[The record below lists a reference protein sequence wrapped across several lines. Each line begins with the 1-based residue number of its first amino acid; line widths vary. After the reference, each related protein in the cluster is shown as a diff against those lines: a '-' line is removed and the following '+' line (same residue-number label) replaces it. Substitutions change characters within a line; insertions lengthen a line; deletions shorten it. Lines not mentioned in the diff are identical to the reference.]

1 MRPVNSSKNNSMK
14 RIIVG
19 ISGAS
24 GAIYGIRLL
33 EVLSSKGVEVHL
45 IVTEAAKKIA
55 GFEHNIDYENISRMA
70 KFCYSNDDIA
80 APIASGSF
88 ITEGMIIAPCS
99 IKTLS
104 GVANSYSDN
113 LMIRAADVCL
123 KERRKLLLMVR
134 ETPLHLGH
142 IELMA
147 KVTKIGGII
156 IPPVPSFYHK
166 PKSIDDIIN
175 QTIGKILDQ
184 FGIKHNLF
192 ERWK

>member
-1 MRPVNSSKNNSMK
+1 VK

-24 GAIYGIRLL
+24 GIIYGIRLL
-33 EVLSSKGVEVHL
+33 EILSSKDIEVHL
-45 IVTEAAKKIA
+45 IVSDTAKKIA
-55 GFEHNIDYENISRMA
+55 KYENNIDYARISRMA
-70 KFCYSNDDIA
+70 NICYSNDDLA
-80 APIASGSF
+80 ASISSGSF
-88 ITEGMIIAPCS
+88 VTDGMIIAPCS

-104 GVANSYSDN
+104 GIANSYSDN

-123 KERRKLLLMVR
+123 KERRKLLLMLR

-147 KVTKIGGII
+147 KVSRIGGII
-156 IPPVPSFYHK
+156 VPPVPSFYHR
-166 PKSIDDIIN
+166 PKSIEDIID
-175 QTIGKILDQ
+175 QTIGKMLDL

>member
-1 MRPVNSSKNNSMK
+1 VK

-24 GAIYGIRLL
+24 GVIYGIRLL
-33 EVLSSKGVEVHL
+33 EILSSKDIEVHL
-45 IVTEAAKKIA
+45 IVTDTAKKIA
-55 GFEHNIDYENISRMA
+55 KYENNIDYARISRMA
-70 KFCYSNDDIA
+70 NVCYSNDDLA
-80 APIASGSF
+80 ASISSGSF
-88 ITEGMIIAPCS
+88 VTDGMIIAPCS

-104 GVANSYSDN
+104 GIANSYSDN

-147 KVTKIGGII
+147 KVSRIGGII
-156 IPPVPSFYHK
+156 VPPVPSFYHR
-166 PKSIDDIIN
+166 PESIEDIID
-175 QTIGKILDQ
+175 QTIGKLLDQ
-184 FGIKHNLF
+184 FCIEHNLF
-192 ERWK
+192 KRWK

>member
-1 MRPVNSSKNNSMK
+1 MPVKK
-14 RIIVG
+14 IIIG

-24 GAIYGIRLL
+24 GVIYGIRLL
-33 EVLSSKGVEVHL
+33 EILSNMEIEVHL
-45 IVTEAAKKIA
+45 IVTNAARKIA
-55 GFEHNIDYENISRMA
+55 QFEHNIDYKNISRMA

-88 ITEGMIIAPCS
+88 ITEGMIVAPCS

-104 GVANSYSDN
+104 GIANSYSDN

-123 KERRKLLLMVR
+123 KEKRRLLLMVR

-142 IELMA
+142 LKLMA
-147 KVTKIGGII
+147 KVAEIGGII
-156 IPPVPSFYHK
+156 APPVPSFYHK
-166 PKSIDDIIN
+166 PKNIDDIIN
-175 QTIGKILDQ
+175 QTIGKILDK
-184 FGIKHNLF
+184 FGIEHNLF

>member
-1 MRPVNSSKNNSMK
+1 MRPVNGYENNSMK

-33 EVLSSKGVEVHL
+33 EILSDKEIEVHL
-45 IVTEAAKKIA
+45 IVSDAARQIA
-55 GFEHNIDYENISRMA
+55 QLEHNIDYENISRMT

-88 ITEGMIIAPCS
+88 ITEGMIVAPCS

-104 GVANSYSDN
+104 GIANSYSDN

-123 KERRKLLLMVR
+123 KEKRKLLLMVR

-142 IELMA
+142 LKLMA
-147 KVTKIGGII
+147 KVAEIGGII
-156 IPPVPSFYHK
+156 APPVPSFYHK
-166 PKSIDDIIN
+166 PKNIDDIIN

-184 FGIKHNLF
+184 FGIEHNLF

>member
-1 MRPVNSSKNNSMK
+1 VK
-14 RIIVG
+14 RIIIG

-24 GAIYGIRLL
+24 GIIYGIRLL
-33 EVLSSKGVEVHL
+33 EILSKKEIEVHL
-45 IVTEAAKKIA
+45 IVSEAAKKIA
-55 GFEHNIDYENISRMA
+55 KYEHDITYEKIRLLA

-88 ITEGMIIAPCS
+88 ITEGMIVAPCS

-104 GVANSYSDN
+104 GIANSYSDN

-142 IELMA
+142 LKLME
-147 KVTKIGGII
+147 KVAEIGGII
-156 IPPVPSFYHK
+156 APPVPSFYHK
-166 PKSIDDIIN
+166 PKNIDDIIN

-184 FGIKHNLF
+184 FGIEHNLF

>member
-1 MRPVNSSKNNSMK
+1 MRPVNGSENNSMK

-24 GAIYGIRLL
+24 GTIYGIRLL

-55 GFEHNIDYENISRMA
+55 QLEHNIDYENISRMT

-88 ITEGMIIAPCS
+88 ITEGMIVAPCS

-104 GVANSYSDN
+104 GIANSYSDN

-142 IELMA
+142 IKLMA
-147 KVTKIGGII
+147 KVTEIGGII
-156 IPPVPSFYHK
+156 VPPVPSFYHK

-184 FGIKHNLF
+184 FGIEHNLF

>member
-1 MRPVNSSKNNSMK
+1 MKPVNDSENNSMK

-24 GAIYGIRLL
+24 GVIYGIRML
-33 EVLSSKGVEVHL
+33 EVLRSKGIEVHL

-55 GFEHNIDYENISRMA
+55 GYEHDINYEKIKSLA
-70 KFCYSNDDIA
+70 KFCHSNDDIA

-88 ITEGMIIAPCS
+88 ITEGMIIVPCS

-104 GVANSYSDN
+104 GIANSYSDN

-123 KERRKLLLMVR
+123 KERRKLILMVR

-147 KVTKIGGII
+147 KVTRIGGII
-156 IPPVPSFYHK
+156 VPPVPSFYHK
-166 PKSIDDIIN
+166 PKSIDDIID
-175 QTIGKILDQ
+175 QTIGKILDL
-184 FGIKHNLF
+184 FGIDHNLF
-192 ERWK
+192 KRWE

>member
-1 MRPVNSSKNNSMK
+1 MK

-24 GAIYGIRLL
+24 GVIYGIRML
-33 EVLSSKGVEVHL
+33 EVLSSEEVEVHL

-55 GFEHNIDYENISRMA
+55 GYEHDITYEKIKLLA
-70 KFCYSNDDIA
+70 KFCHSNDDIA

-88 ITEGMIIAPCS
+88 ATEGMIIVPCS

-104 GVANSYSDN
+104 GIANSYSDN

-123 KERRKLLLMVR
+123 KERRKLILMVR

-147 KVTKIGGII
+147 KVTRTGGII
-156 IPPVPSFYHK
+156 VPPVPSFYHK

-175 QTIGKILDQ
+175 QTIGKILDL
-184 FGIKHNLF
+184 FGIDHNLF
-192 ERWK
+192 KRWE